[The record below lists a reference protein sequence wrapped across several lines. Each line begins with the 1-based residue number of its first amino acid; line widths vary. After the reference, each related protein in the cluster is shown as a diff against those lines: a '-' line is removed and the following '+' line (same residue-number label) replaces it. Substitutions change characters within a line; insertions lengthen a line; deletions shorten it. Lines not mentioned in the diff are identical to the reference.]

1 MVDIQDTWRLLLR
14 SQHDLPSAIALL
26 AQAVG
31 STDPVLQQIYIRI
44 SACQSDLEQLAQQ
57 LKTHASMNVRIA
69 QELTADKLCSH
80 LVSYS
85 VRHGQ
90 CASI

>member
-1 MVDIQDTWRLLLR
+1 MQDTWRLLLR
-14 SQHDLPSAIALL
+14 SQNDLLSAIALL

-57 LKTHASMNVRIA
+57 LKMHANMNVSIA
-69 QELTADKLCSH
+69 QEMRADTLCSH
-80 LVSYS
+80 LV
-85 VRHGQ
+85 RLR
-90 CASI
+90 

>member
-1 MVDIQDTWRLLLR
+1 MR
-14 SQHDLPSAIALL
+14 SQHDLLSAIALL

-57 LKTHASMNVRIA
+57 LKMHANMNVSMA
-69 QELTADKLCSH
+69 QEMRADTLCNN
-80 LVSYS
+80 LVSHFTRYAQQMTS
-85 VRHGQ
+85 QKCCTAG
-90 CASI
+90 